1 MKVKFII
8 SVILASATILCG
20 CKKMEEK
27 FDTAEVKVVFNN
39 PENCGFDTDT
49 KALRTGWEAGDQIL
63 IVYKESSLQVTS
75 TLTYNGSYWTS
86 TTLTQE
92 DMLKIGNKGHFNAIY
107 FRRIDNDMS
116 HQITNQNGTTNF
128 TSNYAGGV
136 VLVLNRE
143 DPEDGCYQFINGEI
157 VLHGDI
163 KMSRSEFSNIQFS
176 VPDLPEG
183 EWEMKAYSYIND
195 DDLVTGY
202 DDFRE
207 LVRFEGL
214 SSNLVIPTSDLYNIS
229 ISTFSYA
236 KADKVGEDHT
246 FIFKNMGYK
255 VGDTYEPE
263 QDITTVLSQDN
274 LRSIYFVIRDK
285 SKNPAEYYHYRLYR
299 SYFDPITQKFSPY
312 HIESDKAY
320 KLPAFTDW
328 SSGTPTH

>member
-27 FDTAEVKVVFNN
+27 IDTAEVKVVFNN
-39 PENCGFDTDT
+39 PENCGFGTDT

-63 IVYKESSLQVTS
+63 IVYKQSSLQVTS

-92 DMLKIGNKGHFNAIY
+92 DMMKIGNSGHFNAIY
-107 FRRIDNDMS
+107 FKRMDNNVS
-116 HQITNQNGTTNF
+116 HQIINQYGYINF
-128 TSNYAGGV
+128 LSNYAGGV

-176 VPDLPEG
+176 IPDLPEG
-183 EWEMKAYSYIND
+183 EWEMRAYSYIDVD
-195 DDLVTGY
+195 DD
-202 DDFRE
+202 DFDYYRE
-207 LVRFEGL
+207 LERFVGL
-214 SSNLVIPTSDLYNIS
+214 YSNLTISTSDLYNIS
-229 ISTFSYA
+229 IYTSSYA
-236 KADKVGEDHT
+236 KADNVGEDHT

-255 VGDTYEPE
+255 VGDTYEPD
-263 QDITTVLSQDN
+263 QGITTKLSADN
-274 LRSIYFVIRDK
+274 LRSIYFVIRDN
-285 SKNPAEYYHYRLYR
+285 SKNPAEYYHYKLHRN
-299 SYFDPITQKFSPY
+299 YFNPSTQKFSPY

-320 KLPAFTDW
+320 KLPAFNSW